1 MKNKK
6 DLNTLFVEKLKYVI
20 KMRLSHLVVPIVL
33 QKLLFLD
40 FSLDVNFV
48 PITFVR
54 DVYFPMISTIC
65 DFYYIPCIS
74 ELKPILAL
82 YHKNI

>member
-1 MKNKK
+1 MRIPLLLKI
-6 DLNTLFVEKLKYVI
+6 KYVI
-20 KMRLSHLVVPIVL
+20 KTRLSHLVVPIVL
-33 QKLLFLD
+33 QNLLFLD

>member
-1 MKNKK
+1 MYWSIHETRKERIYIYC
-6 DLNTLFVEKLKYVI
+6 F
-20 KMRLSHLVVPIVL
+20 LSS
-33 QKLLFLD
+33 LLFLD

>member
-1 MKNKK
+1 MEDIRIVLLLKNKIRYSK
-6 DLNTLFVEKLKYVI
+6 T
-20 KMRLSHLVVPIVL
+20 RLSNLEVPIVL
-33 QKLLFLD
+33 QNLLFLD

-54 DVYFPMISTIC
+54 DIYFPMISTIC